1 MKESSM
7 SFQRSNLALHTVA
20 YKEAGDRLVDSIARD
35 RSFQRELILP
45 ISSLY
50 RLYVELSLKH
60 LIFLGNQLLIKPL
73 EWRDKEAKLAGYPI
87 SHALKDSPSKK
98 ALLTIYKD
106 IVIQLAEES
115 TLLNIS
121 DLHFDVLERCIH
133 DFFGMDF
140 TEDPFRYPNNTKG
153 IPFLPDDYY
162 VNVYQLSE
170 TISRVDVLCFDEAL
184 LAITNILQKQSEL

>member
-1 MKESSM
+1 M

-20 YKEAGDRLVDSIARD
+20 YKEAGDRLVDSIIRD

-50 RLYVELSLKH
+50 RLYVELSLKQ

-73 EWRDKEAKLAGYPI
+73 EWKDKVAKLAGYPI
-87 SHALKDSPSKK
+87 IHALKDSPGEK
-98 ALLTIYKD
+98 ALLTICKD
-106 IVIQLAEES
+106 ILTQLAEES
-115 TLLNIS
+115 TLLNMS
-121 DLHFDVLERCIH
+121 DLHFDVLEGCIH

-162 VNVYQLSE
+162 VNVYQLRE

-184 LAITNILQKQSEL
+184 LAITDILQKQSEL

>member
-1 MKESSM
+1 M

-20 YKEAGDRLVDSIARD
+20 YKEAGDRLVDSIIRD

-50 RLYVELSLKH
+50 RLYVELSLKQ

-73 EWRDKEAKLAGYPI
+73 EWKDKVAKLAGYPI
-87 SHALKDSPSKK
+87 IHALKDSPGEK
-98 ALLTIYKD
+98 ALLTICKD
-106 IVIQLAEES
+106 ILTQLAEES
-115 TLLNIS
+115 TLLNMS

-162 VNVYQLSE
+162 VDVYQLRE

-184 LAITNILQKQSEL
+184 LAINDILQKQSEL

>member
-1 MKESSM
+1 M

-20 YKEAGDRLVDSIARD
+20 YKEAGDRLVDSIIRD

-50 RLYVELSLKH
+50 RLYVELSLKQ

-73 EWRDKEAKLAGYPI
+73 EWKDKVAKLAGYPI
-87 SHALKDSPSKK
+87 IHALKDSPGEK
-98 ALLTIYKD
+98 ALLTICKD
-106 IVIQLAEES
+106 ILTQLAEES
-115 TLLNIS
+115 TLLNMS

-162 VNVYQLSE
+162 VDVYQLRE

-184 LAITNILQKQSEL
+184 LAITDILQKQSEL

>member
-50 RLYVELSLKH
+50 RLYVELSLKQ

-73 EWRDKEAKLAGYPI
+73 EWKDKEAKLAGYPI
-87 SHALKDSPSKK
+87 SHALKDSPGKK

-106 IVIQLAEES
+106 IVTQLAEES

-162 VNVYQLSE
+162 VNVYQLRE

-184 LAITNILQKQSEL
+184 LTITNILQKQSEL

>member
-1 MKESSM
+1 MEDYSS
-7 SFQRSNLALHTVA
+7 SFQRTNLALHTVA
-20 YKEAGDRLVDSIARD
+20 YKEARDRLVDSIERD
-35 RSFQRELILP
+35 RSIQRELILP

-50 RLYVELSLKH
+50 RLYVELSLKQ

-73 EWRDKEAKLAGYPI
+73 EWKDEKAKLAGYPI

-106 IVIQLAEES
+106 IVTQLAEES

-140 TEDPFRYPNNTKG
+140 TEDPFRYPSNTKG

>member
-1 MKESSM
+1 M
-7 SFQRSNLALHTVA
+7 SFQRSNLALHAVA

-35 RSFQRELILP
+35 RSFQQELILP

-60 LIFLGNQLLIKPL
+60 FIFLGKQLLIKPL
-73 EWRDKEAKLAGYPI
+73 KRKADYPFI
-87 SHALKDSPSKK
+87 HALKDSPNEKG
-98 ALLTIYKD
+98 LLTIYKD
-106 IVIQLAEES
+106 IMTQLAEES

-140 TEDPFRYPNNTKG
+140 TEDPFRYPDNTKG

-184 LAITNILQKQSEL
+184 HAIIKIFQKQSEL